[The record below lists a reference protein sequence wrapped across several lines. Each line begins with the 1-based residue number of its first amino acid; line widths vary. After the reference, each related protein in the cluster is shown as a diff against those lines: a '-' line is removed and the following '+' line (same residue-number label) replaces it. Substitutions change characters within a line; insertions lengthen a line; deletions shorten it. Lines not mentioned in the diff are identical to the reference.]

1 MNPVQPIFESTAP
14 ATYRPR
20 LLSLFLLSGWCGL
33 VAGLLEVATLVV
45 RKRFFDTNH
54 LYGTTRHFVW
64 LVPVLNLCLF
74 MAIGVLGCALVVAW
88 KRRGTWIYLRV
99 LCALTLLP
107 IGLRASSQ
115 IYALAWFAM
124 ALGVAARLVPWLERH
139 ARGWHRFVVVS
150 FLLAVGT
157 VAILWGSLW
166 FDDRGKQSRAL
177 AAPIPAPGAP
187 NVILIVMDT
196 VAADHLSLYGYK
208 NSTSPT
214 LVDLAARGIRFDLAQ
229 SPSSWT
235 LPSHAVM
242 FTGHWMHELAV
253 GWLTPLDDKEPTLAE
268 FLTARGYATAGF
280 VANTSYA
287 ACDSGLDRGFTEY
300 HDFIFPRLT
309 AFKRIAL
316 FSRGMSR
323 IQPIV
328 EFVEDSL
335 YFASVRRYLQ
345 ALWQWFDIDRKT
357 ANEVNREL
365 LLWLAQRPQPE
376 RPFFAF
382 LNYFDA
388 HYPYRL
394 PAGSHHRF
402 GGPPA
407 DSRQRSMIDRW
418 GDLDKRPLS
427 PAELA
432 FAATAYDDCIA
443 DLDEQIGW
451 LTDRLGRSGVLDKT
465 WLIIVADHGESFGEH
480 AEIFCHGTSV
490 YQTEIHVPLVIVPPG
505 GKVSKRVVTEAVSLR
520 DLAATIADVTGQ
532 ATGAPFPGQSLARF
546 WNGRKANAPLEAVSA
561 GSAFAE
567 VVPNPYA
574 SGNRDSSGVARPTWP
589 LGTILDTEWSY
600 TRSDGEV
607 REELFHM
614 SEDRA
619 QQHNLAADPAAA
631 PVLERM
637 RATLRA
643 MTGGPLTRERFRP

>member
-1 MNPVQPIFESTAP
+1 
-14 ATYRPR
+14 
-20 LLSLFLLSGWCGL
+20 
-33 VAGLLEVATLVV
+33 
-45 RKRFFDTNH
+45 
-54 LYGTTRHFVW
+54 
-64 LVPVLNLCLF
+64 
-74 MAIGVLGCALVVAW
+74 
-88 KRRGTWIYLRV
+88 
-99 LCALTLLP
+99 
-107 IGLRASSQ
+107 
-115 IYALAWFAM
+115 
-124 ALGVAARLVPWLERH
+124 
-139 ARGWHRFVVVS
+139 
-150 FLLAVGT
+150 
-157 VAILWGSLW
+157 
-166 FDDRGKQSRAL
+166 
-177 AAPIPAPGAP
+177 
-187 NVILIVMDT
+187 
-196 VAADHLSLYGYK
+196 
-208 NSTSPT
+208 
-214 LVDLAARGIRFDLAQ
+214 
-229 SPSSWT
+229 
-235 LPSHAVM
+235 
-242 FTGHWMHELAV
+242 
-253 GWLTPLDDKEPTLAE
+253 
-268 FLTARGYATAGF
+268 
-280 VANTSYA
+280 
-287 ACDSGLDRGFTEY
+287 
-300 HDFIFPRLT
+300 
-309 AFKRIAL
+309 
-316 FSRGMSR
+316 
-323 IQPIV
+323 
-328 EFVEDSL
+328 
-335 YFASVRRYLQ
+335 
-345 ALWQWFDIDRKT
+345 
-357 ANEVNREL
+357 
-365 LLWLAQRPQPE
+365 
-376 RPFFAF
+376 
-382 LNYFDA
+382 
-388 HYPYRL
+388 
-394 PAGSHHRF
+394 
-402 GGPPA
+402 
-407 DSRQRSMIDRW
+407 MIDRW